1 MYFVYENDLTV
12 IISELEN
19 KEFIV
24 YVEDFFHFLRCFSK
38 CFILHLVNDKP

>member
-24 YVEDFFHFLRCFSK
+24 YVEDFFSFSK
-38 CFILHLVNDKP
+38 MFF